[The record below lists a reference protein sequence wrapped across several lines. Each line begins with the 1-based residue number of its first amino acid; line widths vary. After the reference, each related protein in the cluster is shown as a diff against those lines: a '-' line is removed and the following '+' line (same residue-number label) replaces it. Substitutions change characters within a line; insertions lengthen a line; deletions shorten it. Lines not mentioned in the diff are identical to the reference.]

1 MNFILPYLPLN
12 LFDEVLVNNLN
23 IYSIE
28 KTITIVVSIKYGV
41 LTPSIQY

>member
-28 KTITIVVSIKYGV
+28 KTITIVVYIKYKT
-41 LTPSIQY
+41 L